1 MAAALAVG
9 HGPFLLLPNDNTHLK
24 AIRRLRSSAGKSH
37 FAQTAFPSSRNGS
50 RGSRIRFQGVR
61 NSTESV
67 IICSRDVVEKP
78 LHGELLAK
86 FPEFDEDKVIEDSSL
101 PGRTVGATAAVA
113 VVVALLSATG
123 AAVAADDVVGE
134 VVGEAVASGTEA
146 VDDAL
151 ATGIIP
157 ALFIA
162 ATVGLVVLT
171 AGVIYLSVQE
181 WLEKRALEAES
192 KSVAQQNKEKNGK
205 EAAKASRAGPKGFGA
220 KRSKDDS
227 EE

>member
-9 HGPFLLLPNDNTHLK
+9 HGPYLLLANTNTHLK
-24 AIRRLRSSAGKSH
+24 AIGSLRSITVQSCI
-37 FAQTAFPSSRNGS
+37 AQIATPSSQNGT

-61 NSTESV
+61 NSTGSA
-67 IICSRDVVEKP
+67 ILCGRDVVENP
-78 LHGELLAK
+78 AHGELVVK
-86 FPEFDEDKVIEDSSL
+86 SREFDEDNVVDDSLL
-101 PGRTVGATAAVA
+101 PGRAVGATAAVA
-113 VVVALLSATG
+113 VALLSAAG
-123 AAVAADDVVGE
+123 AALAADDVVGE
-134 VVGEAVASGTEA
+134 VVASGTEA

-151 ATGIIP
+151 ASGTIP

-171 AGVIYLSVQE
+171 GGVIYLSVQE

-192 KSVAQQNKEKNGK
+192 KAVAQQKKEKKGK
-205 EAAKASRAGPKGFGA
+205 EVVKASRAGPKGFGA

-227 EE
+227 E

>member
-9 HGPFLLLPNDNTHLK
+9 HGPYLLLANTNTHLK
-24 AIRRLRSSAGKSH
+24 AIGSLRSITVQSCI
-37 FAQTAFPSSRNGS
+37 AQIATPSSQNGT

-61 NSTESV
+61 NST
-67 IICSRDVVEKP
+67 CSAILCGRDVVENP
-78 LHGELLAK
+78 AHGELVVK
-86 FPEFDEDKVIEDSSL
+86 SREFDEDNVVDDSLL
-101 PGRTVGATAAVA
+101 PGRAVGATAAVA
-113 VVVALLSATG
+113 VALLSAAG
-123 AAVAADDVVGE
+123 AALAADDVVGE
-134 VVGEAVASGTEA
+134 VVASGTEA

-151 ATGIIP
+151 ASGTIP

-171 AGVIYLSVQE
+171 GGVIYLSVQE

-192 KSVAQQNKEKNGK
+192 KAVAQQKKEKKGK
-205 EAAKASRAGPKGFGA
+205 EVVKASRAGPKGFGA

-227 EE
+227 E

>member
-9 HGPFLLLPNDNTHLK
+9 HGPCLLLANTNTHLK
-24 AIRRLRSSAGKSH
+24 AIGSLRSIAVQSYI
-37 FAQTAFPSSRNGS
+37 AQTASPSTQNGT

-61 NSTESV
+61 NSTGSA
-67 IICSRDVVEKP
+67 IICGRDVVENP
-78 LHGELLAK
+78 AHGELVVK
-86 FPEFDEDKVIEDSSL
+86 SREFDEDNVIEDFLL
-101 PGRTVGATAAVA
+101 PGRAVGATAAVA
-113 VVVALLSATG
+113 VALLSAAG
-123 AAVAADDVVGE
+123 AALAADDVVGE
-134 VVGEAVASGTEA
+134 VVASGTEA

-151 ATGIIP
+151 ASGTIP

-171 AGVIYLSVQE
+171 GGVIYLSVQE

-192 KSVAQQNKEKNGK
+192 KAVAQQKKEKKGK
-205 EAAKASRAGPKGFGA
+205 EVVKASRAGPKGFGA

-227 EE
+227 E

>member
-9 HGPFLLLPNDNTHLK
+9 HGPCLLLANANTQLK
-24 AIRRLRSSAGKSH
+24 ATGSLRSTAVQSY
-37 FAQTAFPSSRNGS
+37 FAQTASPSSQNGT

-61 NSTESV
+61 NSTGSA
-67 IICSRDVVEKP
+67 IICGRDVVENAV
-78 LHGELLAK
+78 HGELVVNSL
-86 FPEFDEDKVIEDSSL
+86 EFDEDSVVEDSLL
-101 PGRTVGATAAVA
+101 PGRAVGATAAVA
-113 VVVALLSATG
+113 VALLSAAG

-134 VVGEAVASGTEA
+134 VVGEVVASGTEA

-151 ATGIIP
+151 ASGTIP

-192 KSVAQQNKEKNGK
+192 KAVAQQKKERKGK
-205 EAAKASRAGPKGFGA
+205 EVVKSSRAGPKGFGA